1 MNIHKD
7 VFTYN
12 KNDLKK
18 VTTEEIIKKFNSVWD
33 KRIKLVMTITKK
45 NDKAATLN
53 LLNNKRYEE
62 YIKLLTDIGIVVPFN
77 KELMDQMGSV
87 TVGDKSL
94 AQHFEDYTTRGRC
107 KSMSVALSTIF
118 DESAIIKSGTLHM
131 PLIEFFHQW
140 LEYDG
145 KVYDTITHLIFPIDY
160 YYNIYT
166 PENVHQLTN
175 DEIEKIKNDI
185 YYKVTVKDTRKR

>member
-1 MNIHKD
+1 
-7 VFTYN
+7 
-12 KNDLKK
+12 
-18 VTTEEIIKKFNSVWD
+18 
-33 KRIKLVMTITKK
+33 MTLTKK

-53 LLNNKRYEE
+53 ILNNKRYEE
-62 YIKLLTDIGIVVPFN
+62 YIKFLADIGIVIPFTG
-77 KELMDQMGSV
+77 ELMEQMDNV
-87 TVGDKSL
+87 TVADKSL
-94 AQHFEDYTTRGRC
+94 AQHFNDYTTRGRC

-118 DESAIIKSGTLHM
+118 EKNVVIKSGILHM

-145 KVYDTITHLIFPIDY
+145 KAYDTTMHLIFPIDY

-185 YYKVTVKDTRKR
+185 YYKVTVNDTRKR

>member
-118 DESAIIKSGTLHM
+118 DESTIIKSGTLHM

-145 KVYDTITHLIFPIDY
+145 KVYDTTMHLIFPIDY